1 MFKMKLKTVFNILYI
16 LFSILFISY
25 LVLPSPKFPPPPP
38 GAVQSMEEAD
48 IETPLKKAY
57 FTNYTREQVIDH
69 YLNQFNRHS
78 IILNYPPEDAQTLI
92 RDQTR
97 SRYLQEL
104 VHPFRESLF
113 INGFI
118 PMEAKDDI
126 WYKGIHYEE
135 KITIK
140 YVTSNPI
147 VRVGVVIA
155 TLVVAWKLLD
165 LWMIT
170 LVDLVKTFLLN
181 FSKKQNKYGQH

>member
-1 MFKMKLKTVFNILYI
+1 MIKKAFFFLYLI
-16 LFSILFISY
+16 FSILFIVY
-25 LVLPSPKFPPPPP
+25 LVLPSPKFPDPPP

-78 IILNYPPEDAQTLI
+78 ILLNYPPEDAQTII

-118 PMEAKDDI
+118 PMQAKDDI
-126 WYKGIHYEE
+126 WYKGVHYEE

-140 YVTSNPI
+140 YIPSNPV
-147 VRVGVVIA
+147 VRVTVVIA
-155 TLVVAWKLLD
+155 TLIVAWKLLD
-165 LWMIT
+165 LWIIT
-170 LVDLVKTFLLN
+170 LADLVKVLPLKLL
-181 FSKKQNKYGQH
+181 KK